1 MIDIYL
7 KMLFSLL
14 VVLAMLGCAYL
25 LLKRN
30 LYMQKKES
38 LFEVLDYKPFGPK
51 TGVMALKC
59 GSKIFLLAVSPTV
72 INVIERVGI
81 NELGT
86 EDVSEEEIF
95 EKIKK
100 LKEGMDELN

>member
-1 MIDIYL
+1 MIDIYI

-14 VVLAMLGCAYL
+14 VVLAIIGGAYL

-30 LYMQKKES
+30 LYLQKKES

-51 TGVMALKC
+51 TGLMALKC
-59 GSKIFLLAVSPTV
+59 GSKIFLLAVSPT
-72 INVIERVGI
+72 GI
-81 NELGT
+81 NLIEQFGISELGM
-86 EDVSEEEIF
+86 ENVSEDDIY

-100 LKEGMDELN
+100 LKEGLDELN